1 MAAAAAAAAAELLGS
16 APTMAA
22 AADKEHVRLERETP
36 ISAPPGS
43 RESRGRPLR
52 PATAWPNAGR
62 GHRAGRCARRIG
74 GVPTSATG
82 GAPVKADCVGQRA
95 PGQVEE
101 RLDVG
106 AHPFGLDGVHPSE
119 VQVALDQV
127 VGDAAL
133 RLVGVGPGRGRV
145 RGRVLAR
152 PAHEELVAVAAPRL
166 AVPQELLHLIV
177 VGVLGRVIP
186 ALYPWRIGGCKSGP
200 VLECMVMAHPTALPR
215 TALGRT
221 QRLNARCSAYA
232 GMWCKQFKAVDA
244 RATPWAG
251 GAETRDVPHNRPLAV
266 RWHLQPVAD
275 DAGGW
280 SGPGCEMLLNKG
292 SRASGMAS
300 QKWDW
305 GSRPGPGAAWIGH
318 LGIFRFFPL

>member
-1 MAAAAAAAAAELLGS
+1 MPTWAGPWPCPCPPS
-16 APTMAA
+16 APGT
-22 AADKEHVRLERETP
+22 RCRCR
-36 ISAPPGS
+36 APS
-43 RESRGRPLR
+43 
-52 PATAWPNAGR
+52 
-62 GHRAGRCARRIG
+62 C
-74 GVPTSATG
+74 
-82 GAPVKADCVGQRA
+82 GAP
-95 PGQVEE
+95 
-101 RLDVG
+101 G
-106 AHPFGLDGVHPSE
+106 ASPPYSRWGTRTRQFF
-119 VQVALDQV
+119 
-127 VGDAAL
+127 
-133 RLVGVGPGRGRV
+133 
-145 RGRVLAR
+145 
-152 PAHEELVAVAAPRL
+152 
-166 AVPQELLHLIV
+166 
-177 VGVLGRVIP
+177 
-186 ALYPWRIGGCKSGP
+186 LYLWKIGECKSPPTLG
-200 VLECMVMAHPTALPR
+200 CMVMAHPTALPR

-305 GSRPGPGAAWIGH
+305 GSRPGPGAAWG
-318 LGIFRFFPL
+318 LGVRAQDPCQGEREINLTSLLDIN